1 MVSSITSVFSTCPPV
16 SVLVRA
22 RTSCL
27 EDFLG
32 GIGLG
37 TRKHY
42 RQLAS
47 RLALTGSRIFLGAL
61 ASRFPPHNRRRGSL
75 SLPRPPIGRNGRDVV
90 REYQP
95 VGHRLR
101 LSASP

>member
-1 MVSSITSVFSTCPPV
+1 V

-22 RTSCL
+22 RVSCL

-32 GIGLG
+32 GMASG
-37 TRKHY
+37 TR
-42 RQLAS
+42 RPSGQLAS
-47 RLALTGSRIFLGAL
+47 RLAVTAARIFLSDL
-61 ASRFPPHNRRRGSL
+61 ATRLPLDDHRQGSL
-75 SLPRPPIGRNGRDVV
+75 SLPRPPIGRNGHDVV

-95 VGHRLR
+95 VSHRLR

>member
-1 MVSSITSVFSTCPPV
+1 M

-22 RTSCL
+22 RDSCL
-27 EDFLG
+27 EAFLG
-32 GIGLG
+32 GMGSETRRPLG
-37 TRKHY
+37 
-42 RQLAS
+42 QLAS
-47 RLALTGSRIFLGAL
+47 RLASELSRIYLREL
-61 ASRFPPHNRRRGSL
+61 ATRLPLDDHRQGSPT
-75 SLPRPPIGRNGRDVV
+75 LPRPPIGRNGNDVV

>member
-1 MVSSITSVFSTCPPV
+1 MVISITLVFSTCPPV

-22 RTSCL
+22 RDSCL
-27 EDFLG
+27 EDFPG
-32 GIGLG
+32 GMASG
-37 TRKHY
+37 TRRPY
-42 RQLAS
+42 GQLAS
-47 RLALTGSRIFLGAL
+47 RLAVTLLRIYLKELATRLPQGYHRLG
-61 ASRFPPHNRRRGSL
+61 FP
-75 SLPRPPIGRNGRDVV
+75 SLPRPPIGRNGDNVV